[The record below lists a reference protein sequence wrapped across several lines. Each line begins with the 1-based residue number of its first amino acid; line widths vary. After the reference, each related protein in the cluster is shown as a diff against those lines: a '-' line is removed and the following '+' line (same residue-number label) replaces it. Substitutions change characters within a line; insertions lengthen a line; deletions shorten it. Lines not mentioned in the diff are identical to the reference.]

1 MKSKGYKV
9 LLNLTKK
16 ASFQK
21 EKTYAGCEPLDKYEL
36 QDLFDYVVRHKN
48 LVVIGQCSGI
58 FHPLK
63 YLSCLKIMFFP
74 DYQDKDQYQDPG
86 RAEWNSCSIQHTPY
100 TKNHI
105 DIKMSQFKLE
115 QLDLLIQ
122 WKSKYQMER
131 L

>member
-122 WKSKYQMER
+122 
-131 L
+131 

>member
-1 MKSKGYKV
+1 M
-9 LLNLTKK
+9 
-16 ASFQK
+16 
-21 EKTYAGCEPLDKYEL
+21 
-36 QDLFDYVVRHKN
+36 FDYVVRHKN

-86 RAEWNSCSIQHTPY
+86 RAEWNTCSIQHTPY

-105 DIKMSQFKLE
+105 DIKMSQFDIA
-115 QLDLLIQ
+115 QLDLLIP
-122 WKSKYQMER
+122 
-131 L
+131 